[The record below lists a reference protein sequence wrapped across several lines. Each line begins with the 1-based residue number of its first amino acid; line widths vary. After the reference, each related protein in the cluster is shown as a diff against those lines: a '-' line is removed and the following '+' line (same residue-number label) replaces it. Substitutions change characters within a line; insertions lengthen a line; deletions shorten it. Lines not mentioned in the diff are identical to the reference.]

1 MIFDPTTCCACAAVQ
16 ELQGEVPLTLSGEG
30 LWAGVLSSGQCVLEC
45 PGSQSAAGSSGD
57 LLLGFGTFTLRPVTP
72 CHLLCVRLTGLAV
85 QQFLAGLPQPRFA
98 DGASCPSAAELLAR
112 VCGAGNADDAASA
125 AAPYT
130 LLCALAHGDEE
141 SRRLSPLVARAVE
154 AIRDNYMALYGVEEL
169 SAQLGVSKCHLVRV
183 FSSEMGMPPGRFLT
197 NVRIEAAKLLLAER
211 EYSLE
216 MIAGL
221 CGFSG
226 ANYLCR
232 VFKRETGLSPA
243 AWRETAAHKA
253 AKPMDVTDAED
264 EDSEDIGDDLPE
276 DDVAA
281 LDPDADILPEG
292 DTLPAPS
299 QQHLP
304 SLSSSKDSLHLYL
317 REVSRFPMLKPDEE
331 FDLARRVQKT
341 GDSDAAFRLVSSHLR
356 LVVKIAMDFQRRWMQ
371 NVLDLIQ
378 EGNVG
383 LMRAVNKFDPDKGI
397 KFSYYA
403 AFWIRAYILKFIM
416 DNWRMVKI
424 GTTQAQR
431 KLFYNLNR
439 ERQKLIAEGFDP
451 DAATL
456 AERLG
461 VGEDQIVEMQQRLD
475 ASDMSL
481 DATVGDESGSATR
494 MDFLPAL
501 GPGIEESLAGMEI
514 AELLQSK
521 IRDILPSLSEKEAY
535 ILEHRLL
542 TDDPVTLR
550 EIGERYNVTR
560 ERVRQLEARLL
571 QKLKTHLSTDIQDF
585 SEDWI
590 SH

>member
-1 MIFDPTTCCACAAVQ
+1 MSRRTSPPKNADGGRTARK
-16 ELQGEVPLTLSGEG
+16 
-30 LWAGVLSSGQCVLEC
+30 
-45 PGSQSAAGSSGD
+45 SAASAIS
-57 LLLGFGTFTLRPVTP
+57 P
-72 CHLLCVRLTGLAV
+72 
-85 QQFLAGLPQPRFA
+85 PR
-98 DGASCPSAAELLAR
+98 
-112 VCGAGNADDAASA
+112 DAASPDEA
-125 AAPYT
+125 AEPVVVEPEIIEPEVLPKQPKSRPSAPKT
-130 LLCALAHGDEE
+130 VEVAPDDEE
-141 SRRLSPLVARAVE
+141 AEEVLVEDVAEDDVAPL
-154 AIRDNYMALYGVEEL
+154 D
-169 SAQLGVSKCHLVRV
+169 
-183 FSSEMGMPPGRFLT
+183 P
-197 NVRIEAAKLLLAER
+197 
-211 EYSLE
+211 
-216 MIAGL
+216 
-221 CGFSG
+221 
-226 ANYLCR
+226 
-232 VFKRETGLSPA
+232 
-243 AWRETAAHKA
+243 
-253 AKPMDVTDAED
+253 DAELI
-264 EDSEDIGDDLPE
+264 EPEMGDDLP
-276 DDVAA
+276 V
-281 LDPDADILPEG
+281 
-292 DTLPAPS
+292 PAQP
-299 QQHLP
+299 HLP
-304 SLSSSKDSLHLYL
+304 SPSSSKDSLHLYL
-317 REVSRFPMLKPDEE
+317 REVGRFPMLKPDEE
-331 FDLARRVQKT
+331 FELARRVQKT

-461 VGEDQIVEMQQRLD
+461 VGEEQIVEMQQRLD

-481 DATVGDESGSATR
+481 DATVGDESGNATR

-501 GPGIEESLAGMEI
+501 GPGIEEKLAGMEI
-514 AELLQSK
+514 AQLLQDK
-521 IRDILPSLSEKEAY
+521 LRDILPSLSEKEAY

-571 QKLKTHLSTDIQDF
+571 QKLKTHLSNDIEDF

>member
-1 MIFDPTTCCACAAVQ
+1 MSRRTAPKTEEPRIETVSPPEQQDHMVVEPEIIEPDVLPNASGKAA
-16 ELQGEVPLTLSGEG
+16 
-30 LWAGVLSSGQCVLEC
+30 
-45 PGSQSAAGSSGD
+45 
-57 LLLGFGTFTLRPVTP
+57 R
-72 CHLLCVRLTGLAV
+72 R
-85 QQFLAGLPQPRFA
+85 
-98 DGASCPSAAELLAR
+98 
-112 VCGAGNADDAASA
+112 A
-125 AAPYT
+125 AAKT
-130 LLCALAHGDEE
+130 VE
-141 SRRLSPLVARAVE
+141 VA
-154 AIRDNYMALYGVEEL
+154 
-169 SAQLGVSKCHLVRV
+169 
-183 FSSEMGMPPGRFLT
+183 PP
-197 NVRIEAAKLLLAER
+197 A
-211 EYSLE
+211 
-216 MIAGL
+216 
-221 CGFSG
+221 
-226 ANYLCR
+226 
-232 VFKRETGLSPA
+232 
-243 AWRETAAHKA
+243 
-253 AKPMDVTDAED
+253 DAEEEAD
-264 EDSEDIGDDLPE
+264 EDVVEDLPE
-276 DDVAA
+276 DDVPA
-281 LDPDADILPEG
+281 LDPDADISDGDLPV
-292 DTLPAPS
+292 PAQP
-299 QQHLP
+299 HLP
-304 SLSSSKDSLHLYL
+304 TLSSSKDSLHLYL
-317 REVSRFPMLKPDEE
+317 REVGRFPMLKPDEE
-331 FDLARRVQKT
+331 FELARRVQKT

-378 EGNVG
+378 EGNLG

-451 DAATL
+451 DAAIL

-481 DATVGDESGSATR
+481 DATVGDDSGNATR

-501 GPGIEESLAGMEI
+501 GPGIEESIAGQEI
-514 AELLQSK
+514 ASLLQDK
-521 IRDILPSLSEKEAY
+521 LRDILPSLSEKEAY

-571 QKLKTHLSTDIQDF
+571 QKLKNHLSSDIEDF

>member
-1 MIFDPTTCCACAAVQ
+1 MKKNNKIAPSTRHKSGKSNTAPKKVEPEIEVLEAPREAGEDEEQNLETLDLLDGEELAA
-16 ELQGEVPLTLSGEG
+16 GEVLDVDDDKDAEPELALEEG
-30 LWAGVLSSGQCVLEC
+30 S
-45 PGSQSAAGSSGD
+45 
-57 LLLGFGTFTLRPVTP
+57 
-72 CHLLCVRLTGLAV
+72 
-85 QQFLAGLPQPRFA
+85 
-98 DGASCPSAAELLAR
+98 DGA
-112 VCGAGNADDAASA
+112 
-125 AAPYT
+125 
-130 LLCALAHGDEE
+130 
-141 SRRLSPLVARAVE
+141 
-154 AIRDNYMALYGVEEL
+154 
-169 SAQLGVSKCHLVRV
+169 
-183 FSSEMGMPPGRFLT
+183 
-197 NVRIEAAKLLLAER
+197 
-211 EYSLE
+211 
-216 MIAGL
+216 
-221 CGFSG
+221 
-226 ANYLCR
+226 
-232 VFKRETGLSPA
+232 
-243 AWRETAAHKA
+243 
-253 AKPMDVTDAED
+253 
-264 EDSEDIGDDLPE
+264 
-276 DDVAA
+276 
-281 LDPDADILPEG
+281 
-292 DTLPAPS
+292 LPAPS
-299 QQHLP
+299 VPRLP
-304 SLSSSKDSLHLYL
+304 SPAGTRDSLHLYL
-317 REVSRFPMLKPDEE
+317 REVSRFPMLKPEE
-331 FDLARRVQKT
+331 EHELALRVR
-341 GDSDAAFRLVSSHLR
+341 DHNDPDAAFRLVSSHLR
-356 LVVKIAMDFQRRWMQ
+356 LVVRIAMDFQRRWMQ

-424 GTTQAQR
+424 GTTQVQR

>member
-1 MIFDPTTCCACAAVQ
+1 MSRRTSP
-16 ELQGEVPLTLSGEG
+16 PKN
-30 LWAGVLSSGQCVLEC
+30 
-45 PGSQSAAGSSGD
+45 
-57 LLLGFGTFTLRPVTP
+57 
-72 CHLLCVRLTGLAV
+72 
-85 QQFLAGLPQPRFA
+85 A
-98 DGASCPSAAELLAR
+98 DGGRTAR
-112 VCGAGNADDAASA
+112 KNAASA
-125 AAPYT
+125 ISPPPDAAAPHAAAEPVVVEPEIIEPEV
-130 LLCALAHGDEE
+130 LPKQPK
-141 SRRLSPLVARAVE
+141 SRV
-154 AIRDNYMALYGVEEL
+154 
-169 SAQLGVSKCHLVRV
+169 
-183 FSSEMGMPPGRFLT
+183 
-197 NVRIEAAKLLLAER
+197 AAKTVEVAPDDEAE
-211 EYSLE
+211 EVLVE
-216 MIAGL
+216 
-221 CGFSG
+221 
-226 ANYLCR
+226 
-232 VFKRETGLSPA
+232 
-243 AWRETAAHKA
+243 
-253 AKPMDVTDAED
+253 DV
-264 EDSEDIGDDLPE
+264 PE
-276 DDVAA
+276 DDVAP
-281 LDPDADILPEG
+281 LDPDAELIEPELGDDLPV
-292 DTLPAPS
+292 PAQP
-299 QQHLP
+299 HLP

-317 REVSRFPMLKPDEE
+317 REVGRFPMLKPDEE
-331 FDLARRVQKT
+331 FELARRVQKT

-461 VGEDQIVEMQQRLD
+461 VGEEQIVEMQQRLD

-481 DATVGDESGSATR
+481 DATVGDESGNATR

-501 GPGIEESLAGMEI
+501 GPGIEEKLAGMEI
-514 AELLQSK
+514 AQLLQDK
-521 IRDILPSLSEKEAY
+521 LRDILPSLSEKEAY
-535 ILEHRLL
+535 ILEPRLL

-571 QKLKTHLSTDIQDF
+571 QKLKTHLSNDIEDF

>member
-1 MIFDPTTCCACAAVQ
+1 MSRRTAPKTEEPRTETVSPPEQQDHVIVEP
-16 ELQGEVPLTLSGEG
+16 EIIEPEVLPKASGK
-30 LWAGVLSSGQCVLEC
+30 
-45 PGSQSAAGSSGD
+45 
-57 LLLGFGTFTLRPVTP
+57 
-72 CHLLCVRLTGLAV
+72 
-85 QQFLAGLPQPRFA
+85 
-98 DGASCPSAAELLAR
+98 
-112 VCGAGNADDAASA
+112 AASRR
-125 AAPYT
+125 AAPKT
-130 LLCALAHGDEE
+130 VEVVPPADPEEEADED
-141 SRRLSPLVARAVE
+141 V
-154 AIRDNYMALYGVEEL
+154 VEE
-169 SAQLGVSKCHLVRV
+169 
-183 FSSEMGMPPGRFLT
+183 
-197 NVRIEAAKLLLAER
+197 
-211 EYSLE
+211 
-216 MIAGL
+216 
-221 CGFSG
+221 
-226 ANYLCR
+226 
-232 VFKRETGLSPA
+232 
-243 AWRETAAHKA
+243 
-253 AKPMDVTDAED
+253 
-264 EDSEDIGDDLPE
+264 LPE
-276 DDVAA
+276 DDVPA
-281 LDPDADILPEG
+281 LDPDADIADTDLPV
-292 DTLPAPS
+292 PAQP
-299 QQHLP
+299 HLP

-317 REVSRFPMLKPDEE
+317 REVGRFPMLKPDEE
-331 FDLARRVQKT
+331 FELARRVQKT

-451 DAATL
+451 DAAVL

-461 VGEDQIVEMQQRLD
+461 VGEDQIVEMQRLD

-481 DATVGDESGSATR
+481 DATVGDDSGNATR

-501 GPGIEESLAGMEI
+501 GPGIEERIAGQEI
-514 AELLQSK
+514 ASLLQDK
-521 IRDILPSLSEKEAY
+521 LRDILPSLSEKEAY

-571 QKLKTHLSTDIQDF
+571 QKLKNHLSSDIEDF

>member
-1 MIFDPTTCCACAAVQ
+1 M
-16 ELQGEVPLTLSGEG
+16 
-30 LWAGVLSSGQCVLEC
+30 
-45 PGSQSAAGSSGD
+45 
-57 LLLGFGTFTLRPVTP
+57 
-72 CHLLCVRLTGLAV
+72 
-85 QQFLAGLPQPRFA
+85 
-98 DGASCPSAAELLAR
+98 
-112 VCGAGNADDAASA
+112 
-125 AAPYT
+125 
-130 LLCALAHGDEE
+130 
-141 SRRLSPLVARAVE
+141 SRRIS
-154 AIRDNYMALYGVEEL
+154 
-169 SAQLGVSKCHLVRV
+169 
-183 FSSEMGMPPGRFLT
+183 T
-197 NVRIEAAKLLLAER
+197 
-211 EYSLE
+211 
-216 MIAGL
+216 
-221 CGFSG
+221 
-226 ANYLCR
+226 
-232 VFKRETGLSPA
+232 
-243 AWRETAAHKA
+243 KA
-253 AKPMDVTDAED
+253 AKGGQTTGEPAADAIAPPAPSAVAAEEHHTAVEPEIIEPEILPKQVPGKTAALKAVKPVDAADAED
-264 EDSEDIGDDLPE
+264 DEDIGDELPE
-276 DDVAA
+276 DDVTA

-292 DTLPAPS
+292 DTLPVPS

-424 GTTQAQR
+424 GTTQVQR

-439 ERQKLIAEGFDP
+439 ERQKLIAQGFDP
-451 DAATL
+451 DAAML
-456 AERLG
+456 SERLG
-461 VGEDQIVEMQQRLD
+461 VSEEQITEMDQRLAANDLSLNAQVGED
-475 ASDMSL
+475 A
-481 DATVGDESGSATR
+481 GGATR

-501 GPGIEESLAGMEI
+501 GPGIEDSLGDSEV
-514 AELLQSK
+514 AELLREK
-521 IRDILPSLSEKEAY
+521 LKTILPKLNEKELY
-535 ILEHRLL
+535 ILQNRLL

-571 QKLKTHLSTDIQDF
+571 EKIRQHLALDIKDF
-585 SEDWI
+585 SDAWI
-590 SH
+590 Q

>member
-1 MIFDPTTCCACAAVQ
+1 MEPEIIEPEILPKQA
-16 ELQGEVPLTLSGEG
+16 SG
-30 LWAGVLSSGQCVLEC
+30 
-45 PGSQSAAGSSGD
+45 
-57 LLLGFGTFTLRPVTP
+57 
-72 CHLLCVRLTGLAV
+72 
-85 QQFLAGLPQPRFA
+85 
-98 DGASCPSAAELLAR
+98 
-112 VCGAGNADDAASA
+112 
-125 AAPYT
+125 
-130 LLCALAHGDEE
+130 
-141 SRRLSPLVARAVE
+141 
-154 AIRDNYMALYGVEEL
+154 
-169 SAQLGVSKCHLVRV
+169 K
-183 FSSEMGMPPGRFLT
+183 
-197 NVRIEAAKLLLAER
+197 
-211 EYSLE
+211 
-216 MIAGL
+216 
-221 CGFSG
+221 
-226 ANYLCR
+226 
-232 VFKRETGLSPA
+232 
-243 AWRETAAHKA
+243 TAAHKA

-461 VGEDQIVEMQQRLD
+461 VGEDQIVEMQQTIDDLQKQLD
-475 ASDMSL
+475 EAKAGETKEASEVSKDEYGMGETW
-481 DATVGDESGSATR
+481 TVGDESGSATR

>member
-1 MIFDPTTCCACAAVQ
+1 MAIKTYKPTTPSRRHMTVSAFEGIDKKAKP
-16 ELQGEVPLTLSGEG
+16 ERSLTE
-30 LWAGVLSSGQCVLEC
+30 VLSKH
-45 PGSQSAAGSSGD
+45 AGRNSYGRI
-57 LLLGFGTFTLRPVTP
+57 T
-72 CHLLCVRLTGLAV
+72 VRHRG
-85 QQFLAGLPQPRFA
+85 G
-98 DGASCPSAAELLAR
+98 
-112 VCGAGNADDAASA
+112 GNKQK
-125 AAPYT
+125 Y
-130 LLCALAHGDEE
+130 
-141 SRRLSPLVARAVE
+141 
-154 AIRDNYMALYGVEEL
+154 
-169 SAQLGVSKCHLVRV
+169 
-183 FSSEMGMPPGRFLT
+183 
-197 NVRIEAAKLLLAER
+197 RI
-211 EYSLE
+211 
-216 MIAGL
+216 ID
-221 CGFSG
+221 
-226 ANYLCR
+226 
-232 VFKRETGLSPA
+232 FKRDKEGKATVVNLQYDPNRSANIALIEYEDGERRYILAPNGLKAGHIIMTG
-243 AWRETAAHKA
+243 
-253 AKPMDVTDAED
+253 
-264 EDSEDIGDDLPE
+264 
-276 DDVAA
+276 
-281 LDPDADILPEG
+281 PDADILPEG

>member
-1 MIFDPTTCCACAAVQ
+1 MSRRTAPKTEEPRTETVSPPEQQDHVIVEP
-16 ELQGEVPLTLSGEG
+16 EIIEPEV
-30 LWAGVLSSGQCVLEC
+30 
-45 PGSQSAAGSSGD
+45 
-57 LLLGFGTFTLRPVTP
+57 
-72 CHLLCVRLTGLAV
+72 
-85 QQFLAGLPQPRFA
+85 LPK
-98 DGASCPSAAELLAR
+98 AS
-112 VCGAGNADDAASA
+112 DKAASRR
-125 AAPYT
+125 AAPKT
-130 LLCALAHGDEE
+130 VEVVPPADPEEEADED
-141 SRRLSPLVARAVE
+141 V
-154 AIRDNYMALYGVEEL
+154 VEE
-169 SAQLGVSKCHLVRV
+169 
-183 FSSEMGMPPGRFLT
+183 
-197 NVRIEAAKLLLAER
+197 
-211 EYSLE
+211 
-216 MIAGL
+216 
-221 CGFSG
+221 
-226 ANYLCR
+226 
-232 VFKRETGLSPA
+232 
-243 AWRETAAHKA
+243 
-253 AKPMDVTDAED
+253 
-264 EDSEDIGDDLPE
+264 LPE
-276 DDVAA
+276 DDVPA
-281 LDPDADILPEG
+281 LDPDADIADTDLPV
-292 DTLPAPS
+292 PAQP
-299 QQHLP
+299 HLP

-317 REVSRFPMLKPDEE
+317 REVGRFPMLKPDEE
-331 FDLARRVQKT
+331 FELARRVQKT

-451 DAATL
+451 DAAVL

-481 DATVGDESGSATR
+481 DATVGDDSGNATR

-501 GPGIEESLAGMEI
+501 GPGIEERIAGQEI
-514 AELLQSK
+514 ASLLQDK
-521 IRDILPSLSEKEAY
+521 LRDILPSLSEKEAY

-571 QKLKTHLSTDIQDF
+571 QKLKNHLSSDIEDF

>member
-1 MIFDPTTCCACAAVQ
+1 MSPRISPKAEKTITEKVSPPEQQDHVVVEP
-16 ELQGEVPLTLSGEG
+16 EIIEPEVLPKASG
-30 LWAGVLSSGQCVLEC
+30 
-45 PGSQSAAGSSGD
+45 
-57 LLLGFGTFTLRPVTP
+57 R
-72 CHLLCVRLTGLAV
+72 
-85 QQFLAGLPQPRFA
+85 
-98 DGASCPSAAELLAR
+98 
-112 VCGAGNADDAASA
+112 
-125 AAPYT
+125 AAP
-130 LLCALAHGDEE
+130 
-141 SRRLSPLVARAVE
+141 RR
-154 AIRDNYMALYGVEEL
+154 
-169 SAQLGVSKCHLVRV
+169 
-183 FSSEMGMPPGRFLT
+183 
-197 NVRIEAAKLLLAER
+197 
-211 EYSLE
+211 
-216 MIAGL
+216 
-221 CGFSG
+221 
-226 ANYLCR
+226 
-232 VFKRETGLSPA
+232 
-243 AWRETAAHKA
+243 A
-253 AKPMDVTDAED
+253 AKPVEPVPPKDEDDAEEDAED
-264 EDSEDIGDDLPE
+264 
-276 DDVAA
+276 VAVDEIPDEVA
-281 LDPDADILPEG
+281 PLDPDADIAEPSDLPV
-292 DTLPAPS
+292 PAQP
-299 QQHLP
+299 HLP

-317 REVSRFPMLKPDEE
+317 REVGRFPMLKPDEE
-331 FDLARRVQKT
+331 FELARRVQST

-451 DAATL
+451 NAAAL

-461 VGEDQIVEMQQRLD
+461 VNEDQIVEMQQRLD

-481 DATVGDESGSATR
+481 DATVGDDSGNATR

-501 GPGIEESLAGMEI
+501 GPGVEESLAGQEI
-514 AELLQSK
+514 AQLLQNK

-550 EIGERYNVTR
+550 EIGERYAVTR

-571 QKLKTHLSTDIQDF
+571 QKLKAHLSSDIEDF